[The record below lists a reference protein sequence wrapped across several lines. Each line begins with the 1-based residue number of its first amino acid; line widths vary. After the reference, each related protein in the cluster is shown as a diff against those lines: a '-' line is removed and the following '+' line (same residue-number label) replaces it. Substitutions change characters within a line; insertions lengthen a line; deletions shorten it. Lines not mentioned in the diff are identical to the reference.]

1 VNTAEPARV
10 DVNRGRRQFVMLV
23 AVFVLPMLAAILLA
37 LSGWRPVATRNHGT
51 LVEPAQ
57 DFRAERAV
65 LASGEPVVWNSAD
78 GIWHIVVRAPSGCG
92 APCARMVDSLQRVW
106 IGLGSDAAHAA
117 VLWTGDVD
125 AATRDALTRF
135 PQARVATLDTALLPP
150 ATPPVAGDALAP
162 LGVWLVDPN
171 GYLVMRYDAGFDPIG
186 LRADLRKLIR

>member
-1 VNTAEPARV
+1 MNATVPSPADPR
-10 DVNRGRRQFVMLV
+10 RGRRQFLALV
-23 AVFVLPMLAAILLA
+23 AVFVLPMLAAALLA

-65 LASGEPVVWNSAD
+65 LASGEPLVWNSAD
-78 GIWHIVVRAPSGCG
+78 GIWHIVVRAPEGCG

-117 VLWTGDVD
+117 VLWTGAVD
-125 AATRDALTRF
+125 EPTRAALAAF
-135 PQARVATLDTALLPP
+135 PQARVATLETTLLPAADALAP
-150 ATPPVAGDALAP
+150 GDALAP

-171 GYLVMRYDAGFDPIG
+171 GYLVMRYEPGFDPIG

>member
-1 VNTAEPARV
+1 MDPR
-10 DVNRGRRQFVMLV
+10 RGRRQFITLV
-23 AVFVLPMLAAILLA
+23 AVFVLPMLAAALLA

-65 LASGEPVVWNSAD
+65 LASGEPVVWNSAQ

-117 VLWTGDVD
+117 VLRAGDVD

-135 PQARVATLDTALLPP
+135 PQARVATLDTALLPS
-150 ATPPVAGDALAP
+150 ATPPVAGDVLAP

-171 GYLVMRYDAGFDPIG
+171 GYLVMRYEAGFDPVG